1 MGLEIDWIDEIGS
14 THLWLCDAV
23 KSGEITPPYAVSA
36 ERQTGGIGSRGN
48 RWDGKAG
55 NLFLSFC
62 LDIDTLPADLPRQSM
77 SIYFSYLMKETLAE
91 LGSEVWLKWPNDFY
105 IADKKAG
112 GTITAVLRHDI
123 VICSLGLNL
132 VEAPPEYATIDIKVD
147 KKDLL
152 EAFFLKIKRHF
163 FWKDIFIKYKVEFFL
178 STRYQ
183 YFDTAAQKKLHLKDA
198 VLQNDGSIL
207 IENRKVYSLR

>member
-1 MGLEIDWIDEIGS
+1 MGLEIVWLDEIAS
-14 THLWLCDAV
+14 THLYLTEAIR
-23 KSGEITPPYAVSA
+23 SGKIKPPYAVSA

-48 RWDGKAG
+48 AWEGMDG

-62 LDIDTLPADLPRQSM
+62 LNSKDLPDDLPRQSM

-105 IADKKAG
+105 LYDKKAG
-112 GTITAVLRHDI
+112 GTITAVLHEDI
-123 VICSLGLNL
+123 VVCSLGLNL
-132 VEAPPEYATIDIKVD
+132 VKSPPQYATIDIKVD
-147 KKDLL
+147 KKVLL
-152 EAFFLKIKRHF
+152 NAFFLKIKRHI
-163 FWKDIFIKYKVEFFL
+163 FWKDIFIKYKVEFLL